1 MPHSRR
7 RESKEDFMKLIL
19 IGCGAML
26 AAQSAFAYKPATEQ
40 EFSQIASEGCK
51 NRNGDFI
58 IRGMVSSANENTLV
72 LSDPAISSSTISVA
86 LPGRGPLARAKGLFG
101 RNKYQA
107 SDERLN
113 ELRATRTAV
122 VVTLKCK
129 GNATPI
135 ARNISYV
142 NADGSRSSISF

>member
-1 MPHSRR
+1 MRS
-7 RESKEDFMKLIL
+7 IL
-19 IGCGAML
+19 IGCAAML

-40 EFSQIASEGCK
+40 DFSQVASEGCR

-58 IRGMVSSANENTLV
+58 VRGMVSSANENTLV
-72 LSDPAISSSTISVA
+72 LSDPANSSSTLSVA
-86 LPGRGPLARAKGLFG
+86 LPGRGPFARAKGVFG
-101 RNKYQA
+101 RNKYEA
-107 SDERLN
+107 SDRSLN
-113 ELRATRTAV
+113 ELRATHTAV

-129 GNATPI
+129 GNATPM